1 MTKEPRSR
9 SVVKG
14 KSGSQPSEAA
24 APSKRADAPL
34 DPGLYLVATPIGN
47 LGDMS
52 ARALDVL
59 ARVDLVACEDS
70 RVTGRLLAHFGIRA
84 KLAPYHDHNAARA
97 RPKLIARLAR
107 GETVALVSDA
117 GTPLVSDPGYRLVGA
132 AIEAGIA
139 VHPVPGASAPLAA
152 LVASGLPSD
161 RFLVSGFLPAKGA
174 ARRRALAELAPVAAT
189 LVVLESPRRL
199 AASLEDMAAV
209 LGPRP
214 AAVAREL
221 TKRHEELRR
230 GPLDALA
237 RHYREAGAP
246 RGEVVVVIG
255 PPGADDAPEADPD
268 ALDER
273 LRAALE
279 TLSLREA
286 AARVAAETGIA
297 RRVVYAR
304 ALALTRER

>member
-1 MTKEPRSR
+1 MKKRTRSR
-9 SVVKG
+9 SVVKVG
-14 KSGSQPSEAA
+14 SGSQPSEAA
-24 APSKRADAPL
+24 APSKLADEAL
-34 DPGLYLVATPIGN
+34 APGLYLVATPIGN

-59 ARVDLVACEDS
+59 ARAETVACEDS
-70 RVTGRLLAHFGIRA
+70 RVTGRLLAHFGIGA
-84 KLAPYHDHNAARA
+84 ALAPYHDHNAARA
-97 RPKLIARLAR
+97 RPKLIAKLAA
-107 GETVALVSDA
+107 GGTVALVSDA
-117 GTPLVSDPGYRLVGA
+117 GTPLISDPGYRLVGA
-132 AIEAGIA
+132 AIEAGVA
-139 VHPVPGASAPLAA
+139 VYPVPGASAPLAA

-161 RFLVSGFLPAKGA
+161 RFLVSGFLPPKGA

-199 AASLEDMAAV
+199 AASLADMAAV

-221 TKRHEELRR
+221 TKLHEELRR

-237 RHYREAGAP
+237 RHYREAGAL

-255 PPGADDAPEADPD
+255 PPGAEAAETSED
-268 ALDER
+268 ALDAR
-273 LRAALE
+273 LRDALE

-297 RRVVYAR
+297 RRVLYAR
-304 ALALTRER
+304 ALALTRAR